1 MDIIQ
6 KKREILIQSIKNMP
20 NNDIEKV
27 FKLVTDYQKSLI
39 PYDDE
44 PLNEK
49 EKKAIEE
56 FESGKME
63 FVSWDE
69 VFRDEDNEK

>member
-1 MDIIQ
+1 MDFIQ
-6 KKREILIQSIKNMP
+6 KKREILIQTIQNMP

-27 FKLVTDYQKSLI
+27 FKLVMAYQKSLI

-44 PLNEK
+44 PLTKE
-49 EKKAIEE
+49 EKKVLEE

-69 VFRDEDNEK
+69 VFRDDKYD